1 MMLKTCSFHKNVALD
16 VKVWELM
23 VDDLGGKWG
32 FCRFER
38 LQVRAFAFF
47 ARFFT
52 SSKKQFRKEL
62 PHGAASA

>member
-1 MMLKTCSFHKNVALD
+1 
-16 VKVWELM
+16 M
-23 VDDLGGKWG
+23 VDDLSGKWG

-52 SSKKQFRKEL
+52 SSKKQFLKEHPSWCCKRMTRRIL
-62 PHGAASA
+62 DRR

>member
-1 MMLKTCSFHKNVALD
+1 
-16 VKVWELM
+16 M